1 MRRAGHAVQFGGKR
15 QSPPAPEAQIF
26 QISLGQA
33 LDLAAFQPGIGGM
46 AVGLGEKV
54 HGKGHGA
61 KGESKAE
68 HQETPEV
75 FLLLSHLAAAP
86 HMIMIMSEIFE
97 DLFANAAA
105 RDFVAGETLFRAGD
119 KVVSMM
125 LLRDGRADLVRHTGH
140 GLRLILHRAGAGQ
153 ILAEASAWS
162 DVYHCD
168 AVASAASVGAVL
180 PRQIFR
186 ARLTEDPDLAE
197 RWMQTLA
204 RSVQAARVRSEI
216 RSLPKVADR
225 LDAWLCEGHA
235 LPDKGRWQDVA
246 SELGVS
252 REALYRE
259 LARRRI
265 KTRC

>member
-1 MRRAGHAVQFGGKR
+1 
-15 QSPPAPEAQIF
+15 
-26 QISLGQA
+26 
-33 LDLAAFQPGIGGM
+33 
-46 AVGLGEKV
+46 
-54 HGKGHGA
+54 
-61 KGESKAE
+61 
-68 HQETPEV
+68 
-75 FLLLSHLAAAP
+75 
-86 HMIMIMSEIFE
+86 MIMIMSEIFE

-180 PRQIFR
+180 PRQILPG
-186 ARLTEDPDLAE
+186 AVDGGPPDLAE

-252 REALYRE
+252 REALYPRACPSSDQDA
-259 LARRRI
+259 LLNPSDLWRTGRRHFM
-265 KTRC
+265 